1 MKMTFRNKKHGFALV
16 VFLTLA
22 AAAGVMIGY
31 QYSTSAQTEVLT
43 TKSPEIQAAMSR
55 RPYCLIKKSIRNE
68 SLPHQEIYSKC
79 F

>member
-43 TKSPEIQAAMSR
+43 TRSPEIQAFVGLKFAQLSDRFMPLS
-55 RPYCLIKKSIRNE
+55 LSKSTTF
-68 SLPHQEIYSKC
+68 PVV
-79 F
+79 